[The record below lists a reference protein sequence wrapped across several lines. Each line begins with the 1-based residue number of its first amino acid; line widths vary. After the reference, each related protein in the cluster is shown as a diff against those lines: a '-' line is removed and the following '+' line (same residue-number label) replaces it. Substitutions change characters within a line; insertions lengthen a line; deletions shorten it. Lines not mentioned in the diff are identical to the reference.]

1 MAKHV
6 KLQETFITCSSVSLD
21 PCNNAALVTNQNRE
35 SQLESKKI
43 TWRTLDVSR
52 AIWWYIRNDTG
63 WQRTSLRELP
73 LSISSDLHI
82 YYISIGNRLSST
94 CNQAH
99 TFHPIVIFTNWTW
112 PIINVVFLPN
122 YRISFL
128 RIIYDTWTAFCNG
141 EKLLSFYTEDKFLHW
156 TCFAFFQ
163 YDWIEVWAML
173 HNNALHLRKLKCYHV
188 NPFIFFYVVQRM

>member
-35 SQLESKKI
+35 SQLESKKN

-63 WQRTSLRELP
+63 WQRTSLGELP
-73 LSISSDLHI
+73 LSISSNLHI

-99 TFHPIVIFTNWTW
+99 TFHPIVIFTKWTW

-128 RIIYDTWTAFCNG
+128 RIIYDTWTVFLQWWKPLELLHRRQASPLNLFC
-141 EKLLSFYTEDKFLHW
+141 
-156 TCFAFFQ
+156 FFSI
-163 YDWIEVWAML
+163 WLNWGL
-173 HNNALHLRKLKCYHV
+173 G
-188 NPFIFFYVVQRM
+188 YVT